1 MKLRGDVLVDNLN
14 NMKGIGSSNE
24 LKLKQAGI
32 HSMKDLQEEGF
43 SKRGRTELSKKSGI
57 TEKLILSWVNY
68 VDLFRVKGIG
78 DQYAEFLRAVGVDTV
93 MKLARRKPENLVAE
107 MAQLNVTERLVR
119 RIPTIRQIEN
129 WIDQAGKLPRV
140 IEY

>member
-1 MKLRGDVLVDNLN
+1 
-14 NMKGIGSSNE
+14 
-24 LKLKQAGI
+24 
-32 HSMKDLQEEGF
+32 
-43 SKRGRTELSKKSGI
+43 
-57 TEKLILSWVNY
+57 
-68 VDLFRVKGIG
+68 
-78 DQYAEFLRAVGVDTV
+78 